1 LVAEMRQG
9 FANVIKDT
17 DSKIENL
24 AVMVQTG
31 FEETRS
37 DITRLDRRIDGVEK
51 RFDNVDQRLDRIEN
65 ILTAG
70 LERRVER
77 LEDGMRQ
84 TKTALKIK

>member
-1 LVAEMRQG
+1 VCTLP
-9 FANVIKDT
+9 K
-17 DSKIENL
+17 
-24 AVMVQTG
+24 
-31 FEETRS
+31 
-37 DITRLDRRIDGVEK
+37 RIDSVEK